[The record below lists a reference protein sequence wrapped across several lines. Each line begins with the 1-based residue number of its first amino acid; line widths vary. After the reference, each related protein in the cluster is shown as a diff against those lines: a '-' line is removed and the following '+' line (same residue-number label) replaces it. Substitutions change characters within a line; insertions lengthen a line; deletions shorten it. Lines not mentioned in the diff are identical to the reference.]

1 MLLRSFPLVPSQN
14 SSVDPRLGLEA
25 ENPRQESNL
34 RTRFRKSLSPERSP
48 TVDVLVLSPDES
60 VIASLQVKTRTYG
73 RDKGWHMSKKHESIV
88 QQRYFYA
95 FVDLEP
101 EQPITY
107 IVPSSVVADV
117 LQKSHQAWLAAP
129 GARGQQRNDNPMRRI
144 QPVYRTSSLATRR
157 TGLTNGVNAGI
168 YLPQLSASTEPATSS
183 ARGRTRTSDTR
194 FRKPVLYPLSY
205 AGGESRGNS
214 IGSMG
219 ASKPSRDFGT
229 RCSIH

>member
-1 MLLRSFPLVPSQN
+1 
-14 SSVDPRLGLEA
+14 LEA

-48 TVDVLVLSPDES
+48 TVDVLVLSPDER

-88 QQRYFYA
+88 QPRYFYA

-144 QPVYRTSSLATRR
+144 QPVYPDEFPGYSPHWLDEWRERWD
-157 TGLTNGVNAGI
+157 
-168 YLPQLSASTEPATSS
+168 LPTAAVGFDG
-183 ARGRTRTSDTR
+183 ARN
-194 FRKPVLYPLSY
+194 
-205 AGGESRGNS
+205 E
-214 IGSMG
+214 
-219 ASKPSRDFGT
+219 
-229 RCSIH
+229 